1 MRRAGLSSALVHGMD
16 NMNSF
21 SFAFKVLEYTL
32 WLIHQPK
39 NQSWVTI
46 GNLEEIRGEGHA
58 VLSIG
63 PQDVLD
69 CLAGKKPLEMNQK
82 NLFSLFSRIFS
93 SINFSSQT
101 KNCCEGAPMEP
112 VD

>member
-1 MRRAGLSSALVHGMD
+1 M
-16 NMNSF
+16 
-21 SFAFKVLEYTL
+21 LEY
-32 WLIHQPK
+32 QPK